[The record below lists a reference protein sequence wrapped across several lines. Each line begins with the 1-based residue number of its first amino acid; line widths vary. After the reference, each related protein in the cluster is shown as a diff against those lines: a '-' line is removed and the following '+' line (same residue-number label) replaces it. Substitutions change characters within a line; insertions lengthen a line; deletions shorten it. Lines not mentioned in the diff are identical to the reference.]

1 MNKPL
6 NVSLK
11 KISEF
16 VSGKLTGDENFL
28 ITSLARIEEARK
40 GELTF
45 LYLPAYE
52 KFLETTSASAIIVKN
67 GFNKTRKD
75 ISYIEVDHPEK
86 AFTSLIVNLFSQKTN
101 LDGIDISSF
110 VHQTAKLG
118 TNVSLGKNVVVS
130 ANCILGNNVKIFHNS
145 VLLENVEVGN
155 DSIIYQNVSIR
166 EDCKVGKRVIIHAG
180 AVIGADG
187 FGYQKNDKGVY
198 NKVPQIGNVVLEDDV
213 EIGANTTIDRAAL
226 GSTVIKKGA
235 KIDNLVQIAHNVSVG
250 NNTVMSAQSGVSG
263 SVKIGDNV
271 IIAGQVG
278 IAGHLEITDNVV
290 LMAQSGVP
298 KTISKPGLYFGYPA
312 KEAKKA
318 KILEAH
324 IRNFPEY
331 VERIKKLEEEV
342 KKLKEELSQKKS

>member
-45 LYLPAYE
+45 LYLPTYE

-67 GFNKTRKD
+67 GFNKTRND

-86 AFTSLIVNLFSQKTN
+86 AFTSLIINLFSQKTN

-145 VLLENVEVGN
+145 VLLENV
-155 DSIIYQNVSIR
+155 
-166 EDCKVGKRVIIHAG
+166 
-180 AVIGADG
+180 
-187 FGYQKNDKGVY
+187 
-198 NKVPQIGNVVLEDDV
+198 
-213 EIGANTTIDRAAL
+213 T
-226 GSTVIKKGA
+226 
-235 KIDNLVQIAHNVSVG
+235 
-250 NNTVMSAQSGVSG
+250 
-263 SVKIGDNV
+263 
-271 IIAGQVG
+271 
-278 IAGHLEITDNVV
+278 
-290 LMAQSGVP
+290 
-298 KTISKPGLYFGYPA
+298 
-312 KEAKKA
+312 
-318 KILEAH
+318 
-324 IRNFPEY
+324 NFN
-331 VERIKKLEEEV
+331 IF
-342 KKLKEELSQKKS
+342 